1 MAIVKANYTKSNVN
15 IKASVRYIQHR
26 AGKDGQKI
34 TRTLFGIDGELEREE
49 AYTMIDEAKKGTRF
63 FRFVISP
70 DSKNEDQGKDLQ
82 LWEITTKTMLGLEE
96 RLKQTIQFVAAVH
109 NDHAPHRHVHV
120 IALIPGKLTRDDFA
134 LLRETATEAAVF
146 QRRELDLARESKRKR
161 DLEQGIEQ
169 ELELSL

>member
-15 IKASVRYIQHR
+15 IKASVRYIEHR
-26 AGKDGQKI
+26 PGKDGQKI

-49 AYTMIDEAKKGTRF
+49 AYTMIDEAQKETKF

-70 DSKNEDQGKDLQ
+70 DPQLEDQGKDLQ
-82 LWEITTKTMLGLEE
+82 LWDITTKTILGLEE

-109 NDHAPHRHVHV
+109 NDHAPNRHVHV
-120 IALIPGKLTRDDFA
+120 IALVPGKLTRDDFA
-134 LLRETATEAAVF
+134 LLRETATEAALF
-146 QRRELDLARESKRKR
+146 QRKELDLARREREREKA
-161 DLEQGIEQ
+161 QGVKQ